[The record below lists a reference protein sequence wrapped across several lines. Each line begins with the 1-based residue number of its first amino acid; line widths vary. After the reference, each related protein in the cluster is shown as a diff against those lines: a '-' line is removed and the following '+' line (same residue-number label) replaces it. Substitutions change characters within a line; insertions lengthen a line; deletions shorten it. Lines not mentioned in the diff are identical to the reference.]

1 MADILNYND
10 RVQALDEI
18 KGQENTLRK
27 RESLK
32 RFEVFKDRAGKF
44 VIDKLE
50 SEFSH
55 KTVSEM
61 RKILSINLCPRII
74 NELSSIYAEAPERE
88 FKNVTEEQENL
99 LEKLYEMAR
108 VDVQMQ
114 NANKYFKLYDQIIL
128 KVIPWEGVP
137 GPRAILPHQIDV
149 IPKETNPEV
158 ADSYI
163 ISVFNKYLE
172 LSSNISQG
180 LAGVGRNLLNP
191 NSSSDGVNQSI
202 ADKDDY
208 KIKERYE
215 CWSETANF
223 FMNGKGEVVSED
235 TINVIGELPFVDISC
250 EKDFEFWVR
259 NGNGIVD
266 FAIDFMSQLSDVSN
280 LLRLQ
285 GYAQAIFTGTKQPE
299 NMLIGPNR
307 VLFMQVD
314 ENNPQVVPRF
324 EFASPNSDIGSSL
337 NFLEMTL
344 RMFLTS
350 KGIDPKAIASS
361 NNGAQ
366 SFSSALER
374 LLSMVSR
381 FEASQ
386 ADMKYF
392 ESAEEKIF
400 KLMVKWLNAYQGTD
414 KLHPDLRGPL
424 IPENAEMV
432 VVYKKPQEVQT
443 EQEKQAYVKSLL
455 DMGVMSKVE
464 AVEELYGI
472 DEQMAIEK
480 MKKIEAESKL
490 TVVQLPAQHDEPAV
504 DEMQPSAQI
513 EVQ

>member
-114 NANKYFKLYDQIIL
+114 NA
-128 KVIPWEGVP
+128 
-137 GPRAILPHQIDV
+137 
-149 IPKETNPEV
+149 
-158 ADSYI
+158 
-163 ISVFNKYLE
+163 NKYLE